1 MTERVQDWIIQPLLC
16 DYAEVA
22 DGKLFILG
30 GGWSICGPGPF
41 THALAI
47 KIGVP
52 WDLANRRHKLQ
63 AILKDEDGQEVRIGE
78 PPSEIKFEGEIEV
91 GRPAGL
97 PAGSYLDVP
106 LAVNFGPLE
115 LPPGRGYIWE
125 IGIDGSEGV
134 ELRFRTRPA
143 HAQ

>member
-1 MTERVQDWIIQPLLC
+1 MNEGVHGWVIQPMLC

-52 WDLANRRHKLQ
+52 WELANRRHKLE
-63 AILKDEDGQEVRIGE
+63 AVLIDEDGQPVLIGDD
-78 PPSEIKFEGEIEV
+78 PSGIRFEAEIEV
-91 GRPAGL
+91 GRPPGL
-97 PAGSYLDVP
+97 PAGTYLDMP
-106 LAVNFGPLE
+106 MAVNFGPIE
-115 LPPGRGYIWE
+115 LAAGKGFAWTISV
-125 IGIDGSEGV
+125 DGTQV
-134 ELRFRTRPA
+134 DLRFRTRSA
-143 HAQ
+143 